1 MAARGPEQPVEVA
14 RFHYRHVAEMALGIL
29 EDEGI
34 PGVVVGDDGGGM
46 YPGILGSVRL
56 VVPEGHADRA
66 RRVLEEMERDRRE
79 TTAEDDVEAEG
90 ED

>member
-1 MAARGPEQPVEVA
+1 MSARGPEQPVEVA
-14 RFHYRHVAEMALGIL
+14 RFPYRHVAEMALGIL

-46 YPGILGSVRL
+46 YPGVLGGVRL
-56 VVPEGHADRA
+56 LGPETHADRA
-66 RRVLEEMERDRRE
+66 RRVLEEMEQDRQ
-79 TTAEDDVEAEG
+79 ASAADGG

>member
-1 MAARGPEQPVEVA
+1 MRGPEHPVEVA

-46 YPGILGSVRL
+46 YPGVLGGVRL
-56 VVPEGHADRA
+56 VVPESHADRA
-66 RRVLEEMERDRRE
+66 RRVLEEMEQDRQADAGERE
-79 TTAEDDVEAEG
+79 AGD
-90 ED
+90 